1 MNTLLLLLLLPLL
14 PTNIADASSSCAVF
28 MINDDDDDDDEGAD
42 KGACVGAGAGAWME
56 NDGVLVETFLD
67 PPTTPFSLRRDRC
80 VEKIEV
86 KWIEVKQSQ
95 VN

>member
-1 MNTLLLLLLLPLL
+1 M
-14 PTNIADASSSCAVF
+14 F

-42 KGACVGAGAGAWME
+42 KGACVGAGAGADKDACVGAGAGAWME

>member
-1 MNTLLLLLLLPLL
+1 
-14 PTNIADASSSCAVF
+14 

-42 KGACVGAGAGAWME
+42 KGARVGAGAGAGTWME
-56 NDGVLVETFLD
+56 NDGALVETFLD
-67 PPTTPFSLRRDRC
+67 PPTTPFSLRGDRC

-86 KWIEVKQSQ
+86 KWIEVKRSR